1 MIIVG
6 KGPKE
11 KDTTPESSNQ
21 YNLSGSQFGSVHV
34 AGIFKVHRTGQSHF
48 PMGLP
53 KRIRVIRAGDI
64 VIVLFILIIPLSTYI
79 NT

>member
-34 AGIFKVHRTGQSHF
+34 AGIFKVTT
-48 PMGLP
+48 
-53 KRIRVIRAGDI
+53 IREVR
-64 VIVLFILIIPLSTYI
+64 
-79 NT
+79 